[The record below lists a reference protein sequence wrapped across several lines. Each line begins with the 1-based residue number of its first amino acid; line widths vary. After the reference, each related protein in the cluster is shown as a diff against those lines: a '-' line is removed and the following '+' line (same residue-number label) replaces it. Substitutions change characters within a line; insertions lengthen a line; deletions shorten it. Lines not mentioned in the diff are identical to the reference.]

1 VALASLVRPEPV
13 PETGGVAVRWL
24 ARRLASAR
32 GGALEKVT
40 LADLLKAEREAKAA
54 VDFDI

>member
-1 VALASLVRPEPV
+1 VRPEPV

-32 GGALEKVT
+32 EGALKKVT
-40 LADLLKAEREAKAA
+40 LADLLQAERKAQA
-54 VDFDI
+54 TVDFDI